1 MRVDDA
7 GNRGKAL
14 TELPGQRQVVEVG
27 AHRPDVDL
35 RRQSEV
41 QNLRHDGGRLEIERA
56 FGKCGGQHLT
66 QFLDIIG
73 GGLVALLQLDLDDT
87 VVDSDRGTVRE
98 CQIVGSRRQPDIVN
112 NEPAILVRNDF
123 ADLVLDLLK
132 YRLGAFD
139 AGPGGSAN
147 VKLDLA
153 AVDEREKIPAD
164 EHQHHC
170 AETEYQRGDDRH
182 DGPPAKQQG
191 KDFHITLTPAL
202 EAAVERGGE

>member
-1 MRVDDA
+1 M
-7 GNRGKAL
+7 
-14 TELPGQRQVVEVG
+14 VG

-41 QNLRHDGGRLEIERA
+41 QNLRHDVGRLEIERA

-73 GGLVALLQLDLDDT
+73 GRLVALLQLDLDDT

-98 CQIVGSRRQPDIVN
+98 CQIVGSRRQPDIVD
-112 NEPAILVRNDF
+112 NEPAVLFRNDF
-123 ADLVLDLLK
+123 ADLVLDLLE

-153 AVDEREKIPAD
+153 AVDQREKVPAN
-164 EHQHHC
+164 EQQHYC
-170 AETEYQRGDDRH
+170 AEAEYQARRQQVRW
-182 DGPPAKQQG
+182 PAGASSSVRIFTYPSRSRSK
-191 KDFHITLTPAL
+191 PRSN
-202 EAAVERGGE
+202 AADIREKKPGGVPSSVP